1 MIEEVQKR
9 PNCIIKT
16 YQDSAGHDVFMIGGN
31 FGRAIGANERHTTF
45 QIQLSQIF
53 EDMNI
58 NIKKKF
64 IETFSNGV
72 VVYSLYA
79 DKKCCKEE
87 FDAIIQLSNDLFNIP
102 DTIFRKM
109 LINK

>member
-64 IETFSNGV
+64 IETFQTVLWST
-72 VVYSLYA
+72 LYTLIKSA
-79 DKKCCKEE
+79 AKKNLM
-87 FDAIIQLSNDLFNIP
+87 Q
-102 DTIFRKM
+102 
-109 LINK
+109 